1 MRHISAGAHADHA
14 RIGRIRGPMQRA
26 RPVARVKTGPARSR
40 EKERAWAHVPW
51 WHSAIFVVA
60 VVVMA
65 VAVNSG
71 LNSRPSRTAATD
83 GITFRITDAGS
94 GLPLSGATVSIGGQ
108 SLTSGVDGTVKVP
121 VAPVEQDVTVQ
132 YPGYQTMY
140 GRASAN
146 SPSSLDVALLIAPT
160 ATATEIPPTPVPP
173 TPTPVALA
181 AGERFRGT
189 VADRDGNP
197 IAGAVVL
204 LGAKYVL
211 TDEGLSQRHR
221 GQLSRG
227 CR

>member
-1 MRHISAGAHADHA
+1 MRHISGRPCGPCANWSYSRPDSTILADIQRVLSGSFLRCRPLTGSHTD
-14 RIGRIRGPMQRA
+14 RSGPMQRA

-146 SPSSLDVALLIAPT
+146 SPSSLACCPAHCP
-160 ATATEIPPTPVPP
+160 
-173 TPTPVALA
+173 
-181 AGERFRGT
+181 
-189 VADRDGNP
+189 DRDG
-197 IAGAVVL
+197 
-204 LGAKYVL
+204 
-211 TDEGLSQRHR
+211 D
-221 GQLSRG
+221 
-227 CR
+227 